1 MLINSYI
8 NKCQAPHLTLG
19 TGWYR
24 ASHPYMLIDLLGS
37 LQDGKLVLVSFL
49 CFSLSQSLLRDKGS
63 REPLRLPASTPLND
77 RHFLDQPNVPWSKRL
92 LEGKSPEGTL
102 LL

>member
-1 MLINSYI
+1 
-8 NKCQAPHLTLG
+8 
-19 TGWYR
+19 
-24 ASHPYMLIDLLGS
+24 MLIDLLSS
-37 LQDGKLVLVSFL
+37 LQDGKLVLISFL

-63 REPLRLPASTPLND
+63 REPLPLPASTPLYD
-77 RHFLDQPNVPWSKRL
+77 RHFLDQPNVLCSKQP

>member
-1 MLINSYI
+1 
-8 NKCQAPHLTLG
+8 
-19 TGWYR
+19 
-24 ASHPYMLIDLLGS
+24 MLIDLLGS
-37 LQDGKLVLVSFL
+37 LQDGKLVLISFL

-63 REPLRLPASTPLND
+63 REPLPLPALAPLYD
-77 RHFLDQPNVPWSKRL
+77 RHFLDQPNVLWSKQP

>member
-1 MLINSYI
+1 
-8 NKCQAPHLTLG
+8 
-19 TGWYR
+19 
-24 ASHPYMLIDLLGS
+24 MLIDLLGS

-49 CFSLSQSLLRDKGS
+49 CFSLSQSLLRDRGS
-63 REPLRLPASTPLND
+63 REPLND
-77 RHFLDQPNVPWSKRL
+77 RHFLDQPNVPWSKQP